1 VIEKEIDNE
10 QHFRERPPKTKFLS
24 ETEKA
29 FQRLIFHDKATRP
42 YVAMYCYALLDRLRV
57 RRHPFLEDLKR
68 EIQRLPPENRKSFQI
83 PTADQE
89 EALLQALS
97 AKVREQ
103 HSRFHEVFGEH
114 LPNQLRRITCFLLA
128 DGARDTQSSNILWN
142 AGMAIRL
149 TFERLWDN
157 PVRFHPDPVNGQ
169 RTAEITATML
179 MPHIM
184 EASTFLRA
192 LEPARKPGRNKGC
205 EKPKHSGRKSVEDE
219 TLLKAYL
226 WKQKIGNYKPV
237 PWWVSFGREIAHK
250 IPNDPK
256 GREAFR
262 TKMNQWALKGA
273 TILSTARFKK
283 VGGLKPTSL

>member
-1 VIEKEIDNE
+1 MIEKEIDKGE
-10 QHFRERPPKTKFLS
+10 HFRERSPKTKFLS
-24 ETEKA
+24 KTEKA
-29 FQRLIFHDKATRP
+29 FQRLIFQDKATTP
-42 YVAMYCYALLDRLRV
+42 YVARYCYALLDRLGV

-68 EIQRLPPENRKSFQI
+68 EIQRLPPRSRISLPI

-89 EALLQALS
+89 EALLQTLS
-97 AKVREQ
+97 AKVRER
-103 HSRFHEVFGEH
+103 HSRFQEVYGEH

-128 DGARDTQSSNILWN
+128 DGARDIQSSNILWN

-157 PVRFHPDPVNGQ
+157 PVRFSPDPMNGQ
-169 RTAEITATML
+169 RTAEITTTTPI
-179 MPHIM
+179 PHTL
-184 EASTFLRA
+184 EAATFLRA
-192 LEPARKPGRNKGC
+192 LKPARKPGRNKGC

-226 WKQKIGNYKPV
+226 WKQAKGNYKPI
-237 PWWVSFGREIAHK
+237 PWWVSFGREIGHM

-262 TKMNQWALKGA
+262 KKMNQWALKGA
-273 TILSTARFKK
+273 TIYRQRALKK
-283 VGGLKPTSL
+283 SEV